1 MLDRLNLYKPLII
14 PFVVFSGIAVG
25 FTYFLDPRYFFLF
38 GAVWALLIV
47 YLLVRGVQISRSN
60 EAYFSS
66 IREALF
72 GAQRDSVAQF
82 PLPTI
87 IARENGEIIWC
98 NNLCRER
105 VLGGD
110 DVFGSSVFELLPDI
124 DFHDPETTEGINV
137 TLRGRMYT
145 AYITR
150 TDRRA
155 EPVFVVYLADDNDLK
170 IYTKEYFDSR
180 PSVLIMLIDNY
191 AELFQDAKENERS
204 KIMGDIEHII
214 ETFAEENNGLV
225 RKLERDR
232 YLAVIEDRYMRGIFQ
247 NRFEILDQIR
257 GVETGERIPATMSIG
272 VGTNPGNLHEAE
284 NLARQ
289 ALDMALGR
297 GGDQAAVKLKNGY
310 EFYGGISKGVE
321 KRNKVRTRIVANAI
335 TEIVCTSENVL
346 IMGHRFADLDC
357 LGAAIGVYAG
367 IRGFGKPCNIVLD
380 VHHSLAQPLY
390 DRMVSGDSEYGNV
403 IISPQEALERITPGT
418 LLIVVDTHIK
428 NILEAPGIYERCRNV
443 VVIDHH
449 RKMVN
454 HIDNAIIFFHEP
466 YASSTCEMT
475 AELVQYLGDKPKIGM
490 PEAEAM
496 LAGIMLDTK
505 NFTIRTGVRTFEAA
519 AYLRKMG
526 ADTVEVRKLFSSSM
540 ASYQQ
545 KTRLVANAEIYRGCA
560 IAYTNSTSEDI
571 RVVAPQAAD
580 ELLNINGVE
589 ASFVLYEAGGGVS
602 ISARSMGKLNVQII
616 METLGGGGHLTMA
629 GAQIPEISMENT
641 RQKLL
646 EAIDAYLETSGQNKK
661 RTEEQTT

>member
-1 MLDRLNLYKPLII
+1 MLDRLNLYKPLTTLLLL
-14 PFVVFSGIAVG
+14 FSGIAVG
-25 FTYFLDPRYFFLF
+25 FTYFVDRRYFFLF
-38 GAVWALLIV
+38 GGVWVMAAIYV
-47 YLLVRGVQISRSN
+47 LVRGYQISRSN
-60 EAYFSS
+60 EEYFSA
-66 IREALF
+66 IRESLF

-87 IARENGEIIWC
+87 IARETGEVLWC
-98 NNLCRER
+98 NSLCREQ
-105 VLGGD
+105 VLKGED
-110 DVFGSSVFELLPDI
+110 IFGASVFELLPEI
-124 DFHDPETTEGINV
+124 DFQEPALTEGVNI
-137 TLRGRMYT
+137 TLRDRMYT

-150 TDRRA
+150 TDRQA

-170 IYTKEYFDSR
+170 SYTKEYFDSR

-214 ETFAEENNGLV
+214 ETFAEQNRGLV

-232 YLAVIEDRYMRGIFQ
+232 YLAVIEDRYMREIFQ

-257 GVETGERIPATMSIG
+257 KVETGERIPATMSIG
-272 VGTNPGNLHEAE
+272 VGTEPGNLHEAE

-335 TEIVCTSENVL
+335 SEIVCTSENVL

-357 LGAAIGVYAG
+357 LGASIGIYAG
-367 IRGFGKPCNIVLD
+367 IRDFGKPCNIVLD
-380 VHHSLAQPLY
+380 IHHSLAQPLY
-390 DRMVSGDSEYGNV
+390 DRVVASGGGYDEI
-403 IISPQEALERITPGT
+403 IISPEEALERITSKT
-418 LLIVVDTHIK
+418 VLIVVDTHIR
-428 NILEAPGIYERCRNV
+428 NILESPEVYERCRNV

-475 AELVQYLGDKPKIGM
+475 AELVQYLGDKQKIGVA
-490 PEAEAM
+490 EAESM

-526 ADTVEVRKLFSSSM
+526 ADTVEVRKLFASSM
-540 ASYQQ
+540 ESYQQ

-580 ELLNINGVE
+580 ELLNINGVS

-616 METLGGGGHLTMA
+616 MESLGGGGHLTMA

-646 EAIDAYLETSGQNKK
+646 EAIDAYFEASGTNKK
-661 RTEEQTT
+661 QIEEQGT